1 MCRCKNLK
9 WNSQSFVFYVQL
21 YTLGLLV
28 DRTPIYTVWSDSTVI
43 VYLSF
48 SDFINIVAY
57 IIVVDVCVK
66 ISAT

>member
-1 MCRCKNLK
+1 M
-9 WNSQSFVFYVQL
+9 VF
-21 YTLGLLV
+21 
-28 DRTPIYTVWSDSTVI
+28 DSTVI
-43 VYLSF
+43 TYLSF

>member
-1 MCRCKNLK
+1 M
-9 WNSQSFVFYVQL
+9 VF
-21 YTLGLLV
+21 
-28 DRTPIYTVWSDSTVI
+28 DSTVI
-43 VYLSF
+43 AYLSF

>member
-1 MCRCKNLK
+1 M
-9 WNSQSFVFYVQL
+9 FYVQL
-21 YTLGLLV
+21 YTLGLLI